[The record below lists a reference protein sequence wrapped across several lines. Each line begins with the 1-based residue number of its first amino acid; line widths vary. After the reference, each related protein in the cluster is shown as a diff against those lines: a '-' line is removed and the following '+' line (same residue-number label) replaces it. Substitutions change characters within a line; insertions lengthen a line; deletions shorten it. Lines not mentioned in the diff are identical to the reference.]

1 MPLIRRHWVSRYG
14 GALLAVAAAVLVLQW
29 ASPYLGDGGFSVMF
43 VAVIVAA
50 WYGGLGPSL
59 LALALSLLGAMLVPG
74 PPSKT
79 PDPPASVITG
89 ISVFFLVGITTALSS
104 ESMRA
109 ARRRAE
115 EAADEAIRQR
125 EQLRTTLACIGDA
138 VIVTDREGRLTMM
151 NRVAEALTGWT
162 AADAVGQPLESAFH
176 ITNEHSGQ
184 PVENPVRR
192 ALREGAIVG
201 LANHTQLTAK
211 DGSRRPIDDSAA
223 PIVGPQ
229 GEIVGVVLIF
239 RDVTQRRRD
248 EQALVDADRRKDEF
262 LATLA
267 HELRNPLAPVRMA
280 VEILRAPASDAA
292 LHARAREILD
302 RQVDHLVRLV
312 DDLLDLSRITRGKI
326 DLRPEPVELGEIAAR
341 GVEIAKPLLDAR
353 GHELSVSLPETP
365 IVLFADPL
373 RLAQVVGNLL
383 TNAAKYTESGGRI
396 WITGARE
403 GGEAVLRVRDT
414 GIGIPAE
421 LLPRVFDLFMQ
432 AAPPGAAVQSGLG
445 IGLSLVKKLVEISG
459 GSVTAHS
466 AGLGHGSE
474 FVVRLPIQ
482 TATQPVSPPQDD
494 ESRPRPVLPRTVPP
508 RRVLVVDDNTD
519 AAETL
524 ATLLRLDGHETRVC
538 HDGPT
543 ALDAA
548 AQFAPEVV
556 FLDIGMPEMDG
567 IEVARRLRQSP
578 GNGVLLVAVTGW
590 GQPSDRLRTSEAG
603 FNHHLVKPVEGA
615 AVRRLL
621 AEASPGL
628 GVL

>member
-1 MPLIRRHWVSRYG
+1 MHLPRRNWLSRYG
-14 GALLAVAAAVLVLQW
+14 GALLAVAAAVLVLRW
-29 ASPYLGDGGFSVMF
+29 AHPHLGDGGFSVMF

-50 WYGGLGPSL
+50 WHGGLGPSL
-59 LALALSLLGAMLVPG
+59 LALTLSLLCAMLVPE
-74 PPSKT
+74 PPGQT

-89 ISVFFLVGITTALSS
+89 ISVFFLVGITTALMS

-138 VIVTDREGRLTMM
+138 VIVTDCQGRLTMM
-151 NRVAEALTGWT
+151 NRVAETLTGFN
-162 AADAVGQPLESAFH
+162 AAEATGQSLEDIFQ
-176 ITNEHSGQ
+176 ITNEHSGL

-223 PIVGPQ
+223 PIVGQQ
-229 GEIVGVVLIF
+229 GDIIGVVLIF

-248 EQALVDADRRKDEF
+248 EQALLDADRRKDEF

-280 VEILRAPASDAA
+280 VEILRAPTGDAA
-292 LHARAREILD
+292 LHERAKAILD
-302 RQVDHLVRLV
+302 RQIDHLVRLV
-312 DDLLDLSRITRGKI
+312 DDLLDISRITRGKI
-326 DLRPEPVELGEIAAR
+326 DLRPQPVELNEIVGR
-341 GVEIAKPLLDAR
+341 GIEIAKPLIDAKQ
-353 GHELSVSLPETP
+353 HELIVALSDTP
-365 IVLFADPL
+365 VVLVADPL
-373 RLAQVVGNLL
+373 RLAQIIGNLL
-383 TNAAKYTESGGRI
+383 TNAAKYSEPGGRI
-396 WITGARE
+396 WITTDCAE
-403 GGEAVLRVRDT
+403 GEAVLRVRDT
-414 GIGIPAE
+414 GIGISAE
-421 LLPRVFDLFMQ
+421 LLPRVFDMFMQ
-432 AAPPGAAVQSGLG
+432 APPAGDSMKSGLG

-466 AGLGHGSE
+466 DGVGQGSE
-474 FVVRLPIQ
+474 FIVRLPLGPVEAP
-482 TATQPVSPPQDD
+482 TAAAPQA
-494 ESRPRPVLPRTVPP
+494 ELSASAVIP
-508 RRVLVVDDNTD
+508 RRVLVVDDNAD

-524 ATLLRLDGHETRVC
+524 AALLRLDGHDTRVC

-548 AQFAPEVV
+548 AQFSPEVV
-556 FLDIGMPEMDG
+556 FLDIGMPGIDG

-578 GNGVLLVAVTGW
+578 DNGALLVAVTGW
-590 GQPSDRLRTSEAG
+590 GQASDRQRTAEAG
-603 FNHHLVKPVEGA
+603 FDHHLVKPVDGA
-615 AVRRLL
+615 LVRRLL
-621 AEASPGL
+621 AGASAGIA
-628 GVL
+628 VSRA